1 MCIGVKL
8 LTEQNVFKFT
18 SKTWEIVTT
27 RTPEKIKDEL
37 DRYNEHEHNASHG
50 FVLFPSSK
58 EIFWEP
64 WLAYQSSLIFSMT
77 FGNSIFDLTAKI
89 FAQKPFIT
97 NENCENEVIFGSRQ
111 NSQKRT

>member
-58 EIFWEP
+58 EIF
-64 WLAYQSSLIFSMT
+64 
-77 FGNSIFDLTAKI
+77 
-89 FAQKPFIT
+89 
-97 NENCENEVIFGSRQ
+97 
-111 NSQKRT
+111 

>member
-1 MCIGVKL
+1 
-8 LTEQNVFKFT
+8 
-18 SKTWEIVTT
+18 
-27 RTPEKIKDEL
+27 
-37 DRYNEHEHNASHG
+37 
-50 FVLFPSSK
+50 
-58 EIFWEP
+58 
-64 WLAYQSSLIFSMT
+64 MT